1 MNLDRFGAARA
12 SDWKELEDLIGS
24 AKGRLERLDPSRIRR
39 LGALYRATSADLGL
53 ARRRFP
59 GDPLTQ
65 RLEELVGGARL
76 LVYDTTPRARSLLE
90 FASRTYWRRVRER
103 PVALLVAAAL
113 LFVPAA
119 LAAGWSLADP
129 GAAGGLVPAE
139 LRDATEPGPRGTDLG
154 LSAAEEAAFS
164 SLVLTNNIQVTFMA
178 FAAGIAFG
186 LGTALVLV
194 FNGLILGAVGGL
206 TVSAGHGDYFVELV
220 AAHGVLELSCIV
232 VAGAAG
238 LRLGWAIV
246 DPGRMARVEA
256 LVNEARR
263 SVEIVLGTAPWLVLA
278 GLIEGFVSRGGVA
291 AGPVAVVGLA
301 LGGLYWALVAWRGR
315 PAPAAAPALTPARA
329 SSL

>member
-1 MNLDRFGAARA
+1 MNLDRLGGDREPDWAELEQLVAAAR
-12 SDWKELEDLIGS
+12 
-24 AKGRLERLDPSRIRR
+24 GRLERLAPSRVRR
-39 LGALYRATSADLGL
+39 LGALYRSASADLAL

-59 GDPLTQ
+59 GDPVTR
-65 RLEELVGGARL
+65 RLEQLVSAARL
-76 LVYDTTPRARSLLE
+76 LVYDTKPRRGSLRE
-90 FASRTYWRRVRER
+90 FASRTYWVRVRER
-103 PVALLVAAAL
+103 PPTLLVAAAL
-113 LFVPAA
+113 LLVPAA
-119 LAAGWSLADP
+119 LAAGWSLVDP

-164 SLVLTNNIQVTFMA
+164 SQVLTNNIQVTFMA

-206 TVSAGHGDYFVELV
+206 TVGAGHGAYFVELV

-246 DPGRMARVEA
+246 DPGRLERGAA
-256 LVNEARR
+256 LAAEARR

-278 GLIEGFVSRGGVA
+278 GVIEGFVSRGGVA
-291 AGPVAVVGLA
+291 AGPVALVGLA
-301 LGGLYWALVAWRGR
+301 LGGLYWALVVWRG
-315 PAPAAAPALTPARA
+315 APPRA
-329 SSL
+329 VEEVR

>member
-1 MNLDRFGAARA
+1 VNLDRFGADRER
-12 SDWKELEDLIGS
+12 DWKQLEDLIG
-24 AKGRLERLDPSRIRR
+24 ATKGRLERLDPSRVRR
-39 LGALYRATSADLGL
+39 LGALYRSASADLGL

-59 GDPLTQ
+59 GDPVTQ
-65 RLEELVGGARL
+65 RLELLVTAARL
-76 LVYDTTPRARSLLE
+76 LVYDTKPRRLSLLE

-113 LFVPAA
+113 LLVPAA

-129 GAAGGLVPAE
+129 GAAAGLVPAE
-139 LRDATEPGPRGTDLG
+139 FRDATEPGPRGTDLG

-164 SLVLTNNIQVTFMA
+164 SQVLTNNIQVTFMA

-194 FNGLILGAVGGL
+194 FNGLILGAIGGL

-246 DPGRMARVEA
+246 DPGRLARGEA
-256 LVNEARR
+256 LVAEARR

-291 AGPVAVVGLA
+291 AGPVAIVGLA
-301 LGGLYWALVAWRGR
+301 IGGLYWALVAWRGG
-315 PAPAAAPALTPARA
+315 PAAAVALTTARA
-329 SSL
+329 SSP

>member
-1 MNLDRFGAARA
+1 MNLDRLAAGRE
-12 SDWKELEDLIGS
+12 SDWQQLEDLVKS
-24 AKGRLERLDPSRIRR
+24 AKGRLERLDPTRIRR
-39 LGALYRATSADLGL
+39 LGSLYRSTSADLAL

-59 GDPLTQ
+59 GDPVTR

-76 LVYDTTPRARSLLE
+76 LVYDTKPRRLSLRE

-103 PVALLVAAAL
+103 PLALLLAAAL
-113 LFVPAA
+113 LLVPAA
-119 LAAGWSLADP
+119 LAAGWSLVDP

-139 LRDATEPGPRGTDLG
+139 LRDATEPGPQGTDLG

-164 SLVLTNNIQVTFMA
+164 SQVLTNNIQVTFVA

-206 TVSAGHGDYFVELV
+206 TVSAGHGAYFVELV
-220 AAHGVLELSCIV
+220 AAHGALELSCIV

-246 DPGRMARVEA
+246 DPGRLGRGEA
-256 LVNEARR
+256 LVAEARR
-263 SVEIVLGTAPWLVLA
+263 SVEIILGTAPWLVLA

-301 LGGLYWALVAWRGR
+301 VGGLYWALVAWRGG
-315 PAPAAAPALTPARA
+315 PTPEPALTAGHG
-329 SSL
+329 SSP

>member
-315 PAPAAAPALTPARA
+315 PAPAAAPALTPART

>member
-263 SVEIVLGTAPWLVLA
+263 SIEIVLGTAPWLVLA

-315 PAPAAAPALTPARA
+315 PAPASAPALTPARA

>member
-139 LRDATEPGPRGTDLG
+139 LRDATEPGSRGTDLG

-278 GLIEGFVSRGGVA
+278 GLMEGFVSRGGVA

-315 PAPAAAPALTPARA
+315 PAPAAAPALTPART